1 MLFSRIKKSPVRKS
15 ISINWEGFK
24 MKFKGLTIGIP
35 KEIMKGERRVA
46 AIPDTVRKMVAEGA
60 TVIVE
65 EGAGVGSYFSDE
77 DYKAAG
83 ASLVNDAEALFGEAD
98 IIIKVKEPL
107 FNEDKGKHEVEMM
120 KEGQCLVSFL
130 HPAAPSNHRM
140 IKDLAR
146 LGVNSLTLD
155 GIPRISRAQS
165 MDALT
170 SMSTVAGYKGM
181 IMAAN
186 TLPKFLPMIGTA
198 VGMIRP
204 GQVLVVG
211 TGIAGLQAVAT
222 AKRLGAVVHAA
233 DIRPDAC
240 EQGKSLGAKLVDLGI
255 PAEIAVGKG
264 GYARK
269 LPDEWLLK
277 EREILRDV
285 AQNMDVLFLSA
296 LIPGKRA
303 PILIT
308 EDTVKSMQPGSTIVD
323 VAIDQ
328 GGNCEITEPG
338 RIVEKHGVN
347 IIGILNIP
355 GTIPTSSTWM
365 FANNIYH
372 YLTNL
377 VEDGIIKLDTTD
389 EIIASSLVTRNG
401 ELVHQGAL
409 EAMGPA

>member
-1 MLFSRIKKSPVRKS
+1 
-15 ISINWEGFK
+15 

-60 TVIVE
+60 AVIVE
-65 EGAGVGSYFSDE
+65 EGAGSGSYFSDE
-77 DYKAAG
+77 DYKEAG
-83 ASLVNDAEALFGEAD
+83 ATLFGDVEALFRESD
-98 IIIKVKEPL
+98 IILKVKEPL
-107 FNEDKGKHEVEMM
+107 FNEDIGKHEVEMM
-120 KEGQCLVSFL
+120 KEGQCIISFL
-130 HPAAPSNHRM
+130 HPAAPSNHQM
-140 IKDLAR
+140 IKDLAER
-146 LGVNSLTLD
+146 GAIALTLD

-170 SMSTVAGYKGM
+170 SMSTVAGYKG
-181 IMAAN
+181 ILMAAN
-186 TLPKFLPMIGTA
+186 TLPKFLPMVGTA
-198 VGMIRP
+198 VGMIKP
-204 GQVLVVG
+204 GQVLVIG

-222 AKRLGAVVHAA
+222 AKRLGAVVHVA

-240 EQGKSLGAKLVDLGI
+240 EQGKSLGAKIVDLGI
-255 PAEIAVGKG
+255 PPEIAIGEG
-264 GYARK
+264 GYAKK

-277 EREILRDV
+277 EHEILLGV
-285 AQNMDVLFLSA
+285 APQMDVLFLSA

-308 EDTVKSMQPGSTIVD
+308 EDIVKSMQPGSTIVD

-338 RIVEKHGVN
+338 TIVEKHGVN
-347 IIGILNIP
+347 IIGMLNIP

-372 YLTNL
+372 YLANL
-377 VEDGIIKLDTTD
+377 VEDGQVKLDTTD
-389 EIIASSLVTRNG
+389 AIIASSLVTRDRK
-401 ELVHQGAL
+401 LVHQGAL
-409 EAMGPA
+409 EAMGLA

>member
-1 MLFSRIKKSPVRKS
+1 
-15 ISINWEGFK
+15 

-35 KEIMKGERRVA
+35 REIMKGERRVA
-46 AIPDTVRKMVAEGA
+46 AIPDTVRKMMAEGA
-60 TVIVE
+60 TVLVE
-65 EGAGVGSYFSDE
+65 EGAGSGSYFSDE
-77 DYKAAG
+77 DYRAAG
-83 ASLVNDAEALFGEAD
+83 ASLLGDVEELFRKSD

-107 FNEDKGKHEVEMM
+107 FNEDKGKHEVAMM
-120 KEGQCLVSFL
+120 KEGQCIISFL
-130 HPAAPSNHRM
+130 HPAAPPNHQM
-140 IKDLAR
+140 IKDLAER
-146 LGVNSLTLD
+146 GVISLTLD

-170 SMSTVAGYKGM
+170 SMSTVAGYKG
-181 IMAAN
+181 ILMAAN

-198 VGMIRP
+198 VGMIKP
-204 GQVLVVG
+204 GQVLVIG

-240 EQGKSLGAKLVDLGI
+240 EQGKSLGAKIVDLGI
-255 PAEIAVGKG
+255 PQEIAIGEG
-264 GYARK
+264 GYAKK
-269 LPDEWLLK
+269 LPDEWLRK
-277 EREILRDV
+277 EREILLGV
-285 AQNMDVLFLSA
+285 APQMDLLFLSA

-308 EDTVKSMQPGSTIVD
+308 EEIVKSMQPGSTIVD

-338 RIVEKHGVN
+338 QIVEKYGVN

-365 FANNIYH
+365 FANNVYH
-372 YLTNL
+372 YLANL
-377 VEDGIIKLDTTD
+377 VEEGRVKLDTTD
-389 EIIASSLVTRNG
+389 EIIASSLVTRDG

-409 EAMGPA
+409 EAMGLA

>member
-1 MLFSRIKKSPVRKS
+1 
-15 ISINWEGFK
+15 
-24 MKFKGLTIGIP
+24 
-35 KEIMKGERRVA
+35 
-46 AIPDTVRKMVAEGA
+46 
-60 TVIVE
+60 
-65 EGAGVGSYFSDE
+65 
-77 DYKAAG
+77 
-83 ASLVNDAEALFGEAD
+83 
-98 IIIKVKEPL
+98 
-107 FNEDKGKHEVEMM
+107 
-120 KEGQCLVSFL
+120 
-130 HPAAPSNHRM
+130 
-140 IKDLAR
+140 
-146 LGVNSLTLD
+146 
-155 GIPRISRAQS
+155 
-165 MDALT
+165 
-170 SMSTVAGYKGM
+170 
-181 IMAAN
+181 
-186 TLPKFLPMIGTA
+186 
-198 VGMIRP
+198 
-204 GQVLVVG
+204 
-211 TGIAGLQAVAT
+211 
-222 AKRLGAVVHAA
+222 
-233 DIRPDAC
+233 
-240 EQGKSLGAKLVDLGI
+240 
-255 PAEIAVGKG
+255 
-264 GYARK
+264 
-269 LPDEWLLK
+269 
-277 EREILRDV
+277 
-285 AQNMDVLFLSA
+285 

>member
-1 MLFSRIKKSPVRKS
+1 
-15 ISINWEGFK
+15 

-233 DIRPDAC
+233 DIRSDAC
-240 EQGKSLGAKLVDLGI
+240 EQGKSLGAKIVDLGI
-255 PAEIAVGKG
+255 PPEIAIGEG
-264 GYARK
+264 GYAKK

-277 EREILRDV
+277 EHEILLGV
-285 AQNMDVLFLSA
+285 APQMDVLFLSA

-308 EDTVKSMQPGSTIVD
+308 EDIVKSMQPGSTIVD

-338 RIVEKHGVN
+338 TIVEKHGVN
-347 IIGILNIP
+347 IIGMLNIP

-372 YLTNL
+372 YLANL
-377 VEDGIIKLDTTD
+377 VEDGQVKLDTTD
-389 EIIASSLVTRNG
+389 AIIASSLVTRDRK
-401 ELVHQGAL
+401 LVHQGAL
-409 EAMGPA
+409 EAMGLA